1 MLSATSF
8 LLCLVAGSSGAW
20 AQDTPNRL
28 LPPDITVLN
37 LSESASKKVAQD
49 RIQSTLR
56 LEERGGDP
64 ATLQSRLNE
73 KMQRALMQARRYK
86 GVDVTTGGY
95 NVYRI
100 NRRDE
105 PNTWQASQSLHLDSD
120 DATMLLN
127 LTGSLQKEGFLSGG
141 MTFYLSREKSA
152 SLTDDLLEEALR
164 KLTLR
169 AQRMGKVLGK
179 TSVQLAEV
187 SHGHSGYHAQPMH
200 RFADNEGM
208 MMAAGAKPVA
218 EGGDQDVQVSVSA
231 VVYLRP

>member
-1 MLSATSF
+1 MFATTSLLLSLIAST
-8 LLCLVAGSSGAW
+8 SGAW
-20 AQDTPNRL
+20 AQEPANRL
-28 LPPDITVLN
+28 LPPDVTILN
-37 LSESASKKVAQD
+37 LSESASTKVAQD

-95 NVYRI
+95 NVYRV
-100 NRRDE
+100 NRHDE
-105 PNTWQASQSLHLDSD
+105 PNAWQASQSIHLDSD

-179 TSVQLAEV
+179 TSVQLAEIN
-187 SHGHSGYHAQPMH
+187 HGHSGYHAQPMY
-200 RFADNEGM
+200 E
-208 MMAAGAKPVA
+208 MAASQGMRSSGAKPVA
-218 EGGDQDVQVSVSA
+218 EGGDQDVQVNVSA